1 MQFLPAQTELH
12 GLGDGRIVERR
23 VDTWIESELRRFHCG
38 ISCVLLL
45 LATVILVAE
54 TFRYP
59 RGRDCGALALLL
71 FSLALAQVKRCLRYS
86 PGARS
91 RISDHARFWRLSG

>member
-71 FSLALAQVKRCLRYS
+71 FSLALAQVKLVPSLLYGRK
-86 PGARS
+86 
-91 RISDHARFWRLSG
+91 IQHF